1 MARSTRQIKTADS
14 RGRRNAKSRNVGRR
28 GAATLIVI
36 VAGTAIIA
44 VGLYALRRVESKPD
58 RRSAIVASTS
68 PAGQSRSATSELPP
82 KIVEEPAKAR
92 KPSRKEAPPLA
103 QDDTAIDQWFM
114 AAYLR
119 CWSPPAKIPADGDY
133 AAKIRV
139 SHNAN
144 GSLAGAPILVNP
156 PSDPDWRSYADSA
169 VRAVKKCNPLS
180 VPAEYLPRFDH
191 WRKVTL
197 YFAPDSTR

>member
-1 MARSTRQIKTADS
+1 LARSSPQPKKIGS
-14 RGRRNAKSRNVGRR
+14 RRRR
-28 GAATLIVI
+28 GAES
-36 VAGTAIIA
+36 
-44 VGLYALRRVESKPD
+44 RRVAALAASIFAGAAVVAAGFYLVNRVQSKPD
-58 RRSAIVASTS
+58 RRSAAVASTPS
-68 PAGQSRSATSELPP
+68 ALPAGESRSLANGATP
-82 KIVEEPAKAR
+82 KAAEEPARAR
-92 KPSRKEAPPLA
+92 KTVRKELPSAA
-103 QDDTAIDQWFM
+103 QDDAAIDRWFM

-119 CWSPPAKIPADGDY
+119 CWSPPAKIPSDGDY

-144 GSLAGAPILVNP
+144 GSLVGAPILVNP

-180 VPAEYLPRFDH
+180 VPADYLPRFDH

-197 YFAPDSTR
+197 YFAPDRAR

>member
-1 MARSTRQIKTADS
+1 
-14 RGRRNAKSRNVGRR
+14 
-28 GAATLIVI
+28 
-36 VAGTAIIA
+36 
-44 VGLYALRRVESKPD
+44 
-58 RRSAIVASTS
+58 
-68 PAGQSRSATSELPP
+68 
-82 KIVEEPAKAR
+82 
-92 KPSRKEAPPLA
+92 
-103 QDDTAIDQWFM
+103 M

-119 CWSPPAKIPADGDY
+119 CWSPPAKIPSDGDY

-197 YFAPDSTR
+197 YFAPDSAR

>member
-1 MARSTRQIKTADS
+1 MVRSTRQLKNSDS
-14 RGRRNAKSRNVGRR
+14 RRRRGRNGGRR
-28 GAATLIVI
+28 AAAILAPI

-44 VGLYALRRVESKPD
+44 TGIYLLHRVESKPD
-58 RRSAIVASTS
+58 RQRAPIASTTPALPPGETRS
-68 PAGQSRSATSELPP
+68 PASGPP
-82 KIVEEPAKAR
+82 AKAADESAKAR
-92 KPSRKEAPPLA
+92 KPSRKEIVAAA
-103 QDDTAIDQWFM
+103 QEDTAIDQWFM

-119 CWSPPAKIPADGDY
+119 CWSPPAKIPTDGSY

-144 GSLAGAPILVNP
+144 GSLAGAPVLVNP
-156 PSDPDWRSYADSA
+156 PSDPDWRSYAESA

-197 YFAPDSTR
+197 YFSP

>member
-1 MARSTRQIKTADS
+1 MPRSSPQAKKIGS
-14 RGRRNAKSRNVGRR
+14 RRRR
-28 GAATLIVI
+28 GAQSRR
-36 VAGTAIIA
+36 VAALVASIFAGAAIIA
-44 VGLYALRRVESKPD
+44 ASYYLLNRGQSKPD
-58 RRSAIVASTS
+58 RRSAAVASNPSAS
-68 PAGQSRSATSELPP
+68 PAGESRSLASGVAP
-82 KIVEEPAKAR
+82 IAAEEPARAR
-92 KPSRKEAPPLA
+92 KIARKELPSAA

-119 CWSPPAKIPADGDY
+119 CWSPPAKIPSDGDY

-197 YFAPDSTR
+197 YFAPDSAR